1 MAVIT
6 YTDDQI
12 ATLSGERKQ
21 LPAGWR
27 TRMQSRTKRGHR
39 DATLLAAGDSGMD
52 FRLITRQSVHHP
64 LDFSVIPG
72 VPFPHSGRI
81 FRLLRYNG
89 RSHPHTNTIEGD
101 RFCDFHIHKA
111 TERYQKKGQKEESYA
126 EVTDRYRDLDGASIC
141 MIKDAEFEDPE
152 PKLL

>member
-1 MAVIT
+1 M
-6 YTDDQI
+6 
-12 ATLSGERKQ
+12 
-21 LPAGWR
+21 
-27 TRMQSRTKRGHR
+27 
-39 DATLLAAGDSGMD
+39 
-52 FRLITRQSVHHP
+52 
-64 LDFSVIPG
+64 
-72 VPFPHSGRI
+72 PFPYSGRI

-101 RFCDFHIHKA
+101 RFYDFHIHKA